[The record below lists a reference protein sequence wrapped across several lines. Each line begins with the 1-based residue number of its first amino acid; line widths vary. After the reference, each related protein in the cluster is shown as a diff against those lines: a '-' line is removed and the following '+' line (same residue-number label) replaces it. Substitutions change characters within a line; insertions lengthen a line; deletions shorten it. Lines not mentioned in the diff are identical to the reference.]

1 MKKVYIECLK
11 KTVDLNEKQMLIT
24 SVYLVYGEL
33 ERSGKL
39 KRTETLLM
47 LF

>member
-24 SVYLVYGEL
+24 SAYGEL